1 MHRQTCPP
9 CPPRPPNQTTTR
21 LTPPRAAPVR
31 TVATIPT
38 RVMAWMRVRILGPPV
53 KDENSDVTAPLLVPT
68 NWKNQSEPLPER
80 ITLMFLQGQ
89 YVLKLAFKVCFVIPI
104 DLPNRLEL
112 KVIHQPNEAKI
123 LTPKLALNVDYEIE
137 AAVPAGG
144 KSIWVF

>member
-1 MHRQTCPP
+1 MLRK
-9 CPPRPPNQTTTR
+9 
-21 LTPPRAAPVR
+21 
-31 TVATIPT
+31 
-38 RVMAWMRVRILGPPV
+38 MA
-53 KDENSDVTAPLLVPT
+53 S
-68 NWKNQSEPLPER
+68 
-80 ITLMFLQGQ
+80 
-89 YVLKLAFKVCFVIPI
+89 VLFSKLAFKVCFVIPI